1 MMSVFSLHAA
11 KKKMK
16 NVVMIF
22 FMRKKYTKK
31 INYI

>member
-11 KKKMK
+11 KKKNEK
-16 NVVMIF
+16 CCYDF
-22 FMRKKYTKK
+22 FMGEKYTKK